1 VRFTCWL
8 NKLKNNNGNYINC
21 ISQSHYKRIITMQK
35 KLLVRSIITCA
46 VLGASGQAMS
56 EDSVFVGHLADMSGP
71 TAFVGKVYADG
82 VRDSLAY
89 INEHGG
95 IKGTKLEFETVDYAY
110 KVPQAISN
118 YKKWKSRKQMVAM
131 QGWGTADTEALIS
144 FVAKDKV
151 PVFSASY
158 SGHLTD
164 PTGKNPETKKPAP
177 YNFFYGASYS
187 DACRGLVQWAAQD
200 WKTKGSSGKP
210 KFTHIGANHP
220 YPNAPKAACA
230 EYATELGFD
239 VQPPV
244 VVSMKPGDFK
254 AQCLSLKSSESNYGY
269 IGNLGGSVQSLI
281 KSCNTI
287 GTDIQFMSNIWGGDK
302 QVFQAAG
309 PGIKDYIFPTMTPFW
324 TDDVPGMK
332 LVREISKMSDESG
345 NESRSH
351 HYMRGVC
358 SAYFMKEAMEWA
370 KDNGGITGENI
381 KKGMYANTDWVPK
394 GLEGVCLA
402 ANWTNEDHR
411 GVNQVNI
418 YKGNYNGGNI
428 KIEKVTSV
436 TLERRDDW
444 LGY

>member
-1 VRFTCWL
+1 MQHIA
-8 NKLKNNNGNYINC
+8 KLSSLFVC
-21 ISQSHYKRIITMQK
+21 
-35 KLLVRSIITCA
+35 CA
-46 VLGASGQAMS
+46 LGMSTQVLAK
-56 EDSVFVGHLADMSGP
+56 DTVFVGHLADMSGP
-71 TAFVGKVYADG
+71 TAFVGKNYADG

-89 INEHGG
+89 INANGG
-95 IKGTKLEFETVDYAY
+95 IKGTTLEYETIDYAY
-110 KVPQAISN
+110 KVPQAIAS
-118 YKKWKSRKQMVAM
+118 YKKWHSRKKMVAM

-164 PTGKNPETKKPAP
+164 PTGKNPHTKKPAP

-200 WKTKGSSGKP
+200 WQDKAGKGKP

-220 YPNAPKAACA
+220 FPNAPKEACA

-239 VQPPV
+239 VQPAV

-254 AQCLSLKSSESNYGY
+254 AQCLSLKSSGSNYGY
-269 IGNLGGSVQSLI
+269 IGNLGGSVLSLV
-281 KSCNTI
+281 KSCNTV

-302 QVFQAAG
+302 KIFSAAG
-309 PGIKDYIFPTMTPFW
+309 EGIKDYVFPTMTPFW

-332 LVREISKMSDESG
+332 LVREISKQSDESG
-345 NESRSH
+345 TEERVH
-351 HYMRGVC
+351 HYIRGVC
-358 SAYFMKEAMEWA
+358 STFFMKEAMEWA

-381 KKGMYANTDWVPK
+381 KKGMYAHKNWVPK
-394 GLEGVCLA
+394 GLDGVCLA
-402 ANWTNEDHR
+402 ANWTDEDHR
-411 GVNQVNI
+411 GINQVNI
-418 YKGNYNGGNI
+418 YKGNYNGGDI
-428 KIEKVTSV
+428 TVEKVSQV
-436 TLERRDDW
+436 TLDRRDDW